1 MLTRN
6 CLSLLLWF
14 LFDGGLLTPLQSQ
27 HPPQTSASKQKENV
41 IITMSGRRSAAQ
53 RVKRGW
59 VWNQFFVL
67 EEYMGNEP
75 QYIGKLH
82 SDVDKGVGSVKY
94 TLLGDGAGTIF
105 TIDDTTGDIH
115 AIKSLDREEKPF
127 YTLRA
132 QAVDIVT
139 GKPVEPESEFIIK
152 VQDINDNE
160 PKFLDGPYV
169 ASVPEMSPVG
179 AYVLQV
185 KATDADDPT
194 YGNSARV
201 VYSIL
206 QGQPYFSIDPKTGV
220 IRTALPNMDR
230 EVKEQYQVLIQAK
243 DMGGQLGGLA
253 GTTTV
258 NITLTD
264 VNDNPPRFPKS
275 IFHLKVP
282 ESSPVGSPIGRIRAV
297 DPDFG
302 RNAEIE
308 YNIVPGDGGNLFD
321 IKTDEETQEGIL
333 ILKKPL
339 DFETKKAYTFKVEAS
354 NTHLDHHFN
363 SVGPFKD
370 TATVKINVLDVD
382 EPPVFSKHFYTMEV
396 YEDTPIGTIIGAV
409 TAQDLDI
416 GSSTVRYSVDK
427 KTDIDNNFAVDPSE
441 GTVATNQLL
450 DRESTPQFNISI
462 IASKLNNPQ
471 LTSFVQIIINVLDVN
486 EFPPEVSVPYET
498 SVCETA
504 KAGQIIQIIGA
515 VDRDMSPAGQTF
527 SFKLPPDAS
536 TNPNFTIHDYKNNS
550 AGIEAQRNG
559 YNRRQQEFY
568 LLPVVVEDSSYP
580 IQSSTGTLT
589 IRVCRCDSKGVV
601 VSCNVEAIFLPVGL
615 STGALIA
622 ILLCIVIL
630 LVLVVL
636 YVALRRQKKKD
647 ALMTSKEDIRDNVI
661 HYDDEGGGEE
671 DTQAFDIG
679 ALRNPKVIEDNKV
692 RRDIKP
698 EPICL
703 PRQKPPAEY
712 NSDIRDFINERLQE
726 HDVDQSAPPYDSLA
740 TYAYEGSGSVADSLS
755 TIESLSVEIDQDY
768 DFLSDW
774 GPRFKSLAEMFG
786 EETFNKDK
794 IT

>member
-6 CLSLLLWF
+6 CLSLLLWV
-14 LFDGGLLTPLQSQ
+14 LFDGGLLTPL
-27 HPPQTSASKQKENV
+27 HPQPQETVEAEPRENV
-41 IITMSGRRSAAQ
+41 APVPGRRSSAQ

-67 EEYMGNEP
+67 EEYMGSEP
-75 QYIGKLH
+75 QYVGKLH
-82 SDVDKGVGSVKY
+82 SDLDKGVGTVKY
-94 TLLGDGAGTIF
+94 TLSGDGAGTVF
-105 TIDDTTGDIH
+105 TIDETTGDIH
-115 AIKSLDREEKPF
+115 AIRSLDREEKPF

-132 QAVDIVT
+132 QAVDVDT
-139 GKPVEPESEFIIK
+139 KKPLEPESEFIIK

-282 ESSPVGSPIGRIRAV
+282 ESSHVGSAIGRIRAV

-302 RNAEIE
+302 KNAEIE

-321 IKTDEETQEGIL
+321 ITTDENTQEGVIK
-333 ILKKPL
+333 LKKPL

-354 NTHLDHHFN
+354 NLHLDHRFH

-370 TATVKINVLDVD
+370 TATVKINVLDMD
-382 EPPVFSKHFYTMEV
+382 EPPVFSKPMYTMEV
-396 YEDTPIGTIIGAV
+396 YEDTPVGTIIGAV
-409 TAQDLDI
+409 TAQDLDA
-416 GSSTVRYSVDK
+416 GSSSVRYFIDWKNDVDSYF
-427 KTDIDNNFAVDPSE
+427 TIDATE
-441 GTVATNQLL
+441 GTIATNELL
-450 DRESTPQFNISI
+450 DRESTAQYNFSI
-462 IASKLNNPQ
+462 IASKVSNPL
-471 LTSFVQIIINVLDVN
+471 LTSKVNVIINVLDVN
-486 EFPPEVSVPYET
+486 EFPPEISVPYET
-498 SVCETA
+498 SVCENA
-504 KAGQIIQIIGA
+504 KPGQVFQIYN
-515 VDRDMSPAGQTF
+515 T
-527 SFKLPPDAS
+527 
-536 TNPNFTIHDYKNNS
+536 
-550 AGIEAQRNG
+550 AGIETRRNG
-559 YNRRQQEFY
+559 YSRRQQELYF
-568 LLPVVVEDSSYP
+568 LPVVIEDSSYP
-580 IQSSTGTLT
+580 VQSSTNTMT
-589 IRVCRCDSKGVV
+589 IRVCRCDSDGTIL
-601 VSCNVEAIFLPVGL
+601 SCNVEAIFLPVGL

-630 LVLVVL
+630 LVIVVL

-647 ALMTSKEDIRDNVI
+647 TLMTSKEDIRDNVI

-679 ALRNPKVIEDNKV
+679 ALRNPKVIEDNKM

-698 EPICL
+698 DSL
-703 PRQKPPAEY
+703 RFPRQRPPVED
-712 NSDIRDFINERLQE
+712 NTDIRDFINQRLQE
-726 HDVDQSAPPYDSLA
+726 NDVDPTAPPYDSLA
-740 TYAYEGSGSVADSLS
+740 TYAYEGNGSVA
-755 TIESLSVEIDQDY
+755 ESLSSIDSLTTEADQDY
-768 DFLSDW
+768 DYLSDW
-774 GPRFKSLAEMFG
+774 GPRFKILADMFG
-786 EETFNKDK
+786 EEESYNPDK
-794 IT
+794 VT